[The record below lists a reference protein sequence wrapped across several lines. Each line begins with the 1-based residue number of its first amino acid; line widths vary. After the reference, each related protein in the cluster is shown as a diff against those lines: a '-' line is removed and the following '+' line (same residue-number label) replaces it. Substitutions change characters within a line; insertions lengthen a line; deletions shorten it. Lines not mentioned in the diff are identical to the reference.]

1 MRITQQKRG
10 YLLVLILVFGAI
22 FLVILSA
29 FMGYVITQH
38 RSQTVNLHKQQAL
51 NIAEAGLDYYKWFL
65 AHNPGNTKNGTTVA
79 GPYVGVYSD
88 PEGGPI
94 GEYSL
99 SIASSTACGN
109 VYAIN
114 INSTGHT
121 YAEPTFGR
129 QVYAR
134 YARPTVAEYAYII
147 NSSVWAGSDR
157 TIIGPYHSN
166 GGVRM
171 DGTNNSTVSSGQ
183 ATWSCTPAFG
193 CTPTTTKVGVFT
205 STTNAKTSFFSYPTP
220 PINFTGLTV
229 DLTAMQSKAQ
239 IGGGRYFAPSTKAG
253 YHITFK
259 SNGTFDV
266 YKVNAKENEPNGVA
280 WGHYMNVL
288 KGESFVGNYTI
299 PKQCSVIFVEDQI
312 WLDGV
317 VNGKVT
323 IVAGDTDTPGK
334 DPSIILN
341 GNITYA
347 TATSGLLAIGELDVL
362 VGLEV
367 PDNMVL
373 NGIFAAQLGRFGR
386 NDYSYTKFPSSWAS
400 YNKRNSLT
408 INGTIVSNGREGTK
422 WTNNGTYVS
431 GFNTRTNTYDR
442 RLVSDPPPLTPAV
455 SDTYEFIE
463 WREVN

>member
-1 MRITQQKRG
+1 MKIKLHTKG
-10 YLLVLILVFGAI
+10 YLLVLTLVFGAI
-22 FLVILSA
+22 FLVILTA
-29 FMGYVITQH
+29 FLGYVITQH
-38 RSQTVNLHKQQAL
+38 RLQIVNLNKQQSL

-79 GPYVGVYSD
+79 GPYIGVYTD
-88 PEGGPI
+88 PEGGAI

-99 SIASSTACGN
+99 AISSSTACGS

-121 YAEPTFGR
+121 YVEPNVSR

-147 NSSVWAGSDR
+147 NSSVWAGADR
-157 TIIGPYHSN
+157 VIIGPYHSN

-171 DGTNNSTVSSGQ
+171 DGANNSTVSSGQ
-183 ATWSCTPAFG
+183 ETWSCTPSFG
-193 CTPTTTKVGVFT
+193 CTPTSTQEGVFT
-205 STTNAKTSFFSYPTP
+205 TTSNATEELFSYPST

-229 DLTAMQSKAQ
+229 DLTTMQGKAQ
-239 IGGGRYFAPSTKAG
+239 TGGGRYFAASGKAG
-253 YHITFK
+253 YHVTFK

-266 YKVNAKENEPNGVA
+266 YRVNAKENEPNGVA
-280 WGHYMNVL
+280 WGYYMNIL

-299 PKQCSVIFVEDQI
+299 PKQCSVIFVEDQV

-323 IVAGDTDTPGK
+323 IAAADTDTPGK

-341 GNITYA
+341 DNITYA

-362 VGLEV
+362 IGLKV

-373 NGIFAAQLGRFGR
+373 NGIFAAQLGHFGR
-386 NDYSYTKFPSSWAS
+386 NDYSYSKLPSSWSS

-408 INGTIVSNGREGTK
+408 VNGTIVSNGREGTK
-422 WTNNGTYVS
+422 WTSNGTYVS
-431 GFNTRTNTYDR
+431 GFNVRTNTYDR
-442 RLVSDPPPLTPAV
+442 DLVSDPPPLTPAV
-455 SDTYEFIE
+455 STTYEFIE
-463 WREVN
+463 WREIN